1 MKSKIIS
8 GVIITVLMGIMC
20 VSGWKIYEVQSEYQT
35 GEETYEDIG
44 SLVELPT
51 RRPDPELGKTTS
63 SENPTESDTTDWPV
77 VDFEALQGINPDI
90 IGWIYIEGT
99 EINYPVVQG
108 EDNSYYLKHLFT
120 GEWNSSGCI
129 FLDSRNQKDFSDM
142 NNVIYGHHMKNG
154 SMFSGL
160 DSYKKQEFF
169 DEHPTVL
176 ILTPDQNYKVEIFA
190 GYVASIEDNAWQLCF
205 TASGFEYWLL
215 AATDRSWF
223 TSEITPAVTDRIITL
238 STCSY
243 EFNNARFVIHGI
255 IR

>member
-8 GVIITVLMGIMC
+8 GVIILVLMGIMC
-20 VSGWKIYEVQSEYQT
+20 VAGWNIYEVQSEYQT

-44 SLVELPT
+44 NLVELPT
-51 RRPDPELGKTTS
+51 RRPDPESIETTV

-77 VDFEALQGINPDI
+77 VDFEALREINPDI
-90 IGWIYIEGT
+90 VGWIYIEGT

-120 GEWNSSGCI
+120 GEWNSSGCV
-129 FLDSRNQKDFSDM
+129 FLDSRNRKDFSDM

-190 GYVASIEDNAWQLCF
+190 GYVASVEDNAWQLGF
-205 TASGFEYWLL
+205 TAIDFEDWLL
-215 AATDRSWF
+215 TISGRSCF
-223 TSEITPAVTDRIITL
+223 VSEIVPAVTDCIVTL

-243 EFNNARFVIHGI
+243 EFNNARFVLHGI